1 MVLLSYYAA
10 QSAHTATDNL
20 PTEGGKEGEKEEQN
34 NRIESFLCRQYP
46 GESSVCITPEQ
57 FEGSRL
63 DSWELVM
70 AMDKLDNERVLRFLL
85 NPSIASLSNRD
96 QSLDDP

>member
-1 MVLLSYYAA
+1 ML
-10 QSAHTATDNL
+10 
-20 PTEGGKEGEKEEQN
+20 
-34 NRIESFLCRQYP
+34 
-46 GESSVCITPEQ
+46 EQ